1 MRPGD
6 AGRGGAHNAKLAL
19 TWRLSRVVRG
29 VAMSFDADGVVPPE
43 EEVFEDPNGGVPRKR
58 RGTGGDGG
66 EWADLDGTLEDAAL
80 EAVHGVATTVLR
92 NSLVPFGLVPG
103 SPEDESGGGG
113 ELDAAP
119 QEAADYEQQQQQH
132 GGRDGYGAEEAPLE
146 VSRKR
151 GGRGGG
157 QQGGYEPQQ
166 RPSQEEE
173 DDEQLQWFGTP
184 GSVDVV
190 GDLLSGFLA
199 SGAGLVNDAA
209 RALTTGG
216 LAVFP
221 EPGADHDASFRRF
234 RGRRAAARGDTGT
247 GDDAAQQDVNEV
259 PEELLELAV
268 EEGFQRAEA
277 KACCLRVAAAYGV
290 SPGDLSIDFAGD
302 LVLQALTEERA
313 HPGVLF
319 VKPAAAVP
327 LAQQHALRRR
337 NRPRDGSG
345 TDTASGGGWT
355 SDVSAFL
362 SFRAPA
368 VAAVR
373 ARQRKQ
379 LLTCIDALQILV
391 LGSLAIALVLLYL
404 RGGPTV
410 VGVALAKE
418 AALRTSAVHFW
429 TSAPT
434 LSPTFLAAASG
445 DVTRLRTILN
455 AARDAAASATAH
467 KAGKRRDAGAED
479 ISSAHHVQN
488 AAMAAVSQDGA
499 ARGGRRARL
508 GGSATPVAAAVSGGH
523 GGALAALLAAGAS
536 VNEGVTLGPPFAPGL
551 HISPLAIAAVRGHV
565 ACAAALLHAGADPD
579 EGITAYVL
587 GLRIPLLRL
596 SPLGL
601 ALSAGYG
608 PVARA
613 LLRAGSH
620 AHVCG
625 SLLAGNMQV
634 PCLTAAA
641 GATSQKQATEST
653 KAGGGKAHKSG
664 AMPMGKSESSLE
676 VLHSWHDTSATA
688 SGTGAAARTGRGSAA
703 TAAASSAA
711 AAAAA
716 AQQRAAAART
726 GVHGL
731 AGSKQDNVVLQA
743 ARRAADAAH
752 DAAVRAAAEAE
763 LAELESSR
771 LAVVAADAAMVAAVE
786 RGVDGGEL

>member
-1 MRPGD
+1 
-6 AGRGGAHNAKLAL
+6 
-19 TWRLSRVVRG
+19 
-29 VAMSFDADGVVPPE
+29 MSFDAGGPVPPE
-43 EEVFEDPNGGVPRKR
+43 EEFANPGGGVVR
-58 RGTGGDGG
+58 RVRTGGDGG
-66 EWADLDGTLEDAAL
+66 DDPDLDGTLEDAAL
-80 EAVHGVATTVLR
+80 KAVTGVLR
-92 NSLVPFGLVPG
+92 NGLVPFGLAPG
-103 SPEDESGGGG
+103 SPEDEAGGG
-113 ELDAAP
+113 EPHGDILEGVD
-119 QEAADYEQQQQQH
+119 DKHYQQQQQ
-132 GGRDGYGAEEAPLE
+132 GDTRDGYASDDPGDGGH
-146 VSRKR
+146 SRKR
-151 GGRGGG
+151 GGRGSG
-157 QQGGYEPQQ
+157 QQGSGQLQQ
-166 RPSQEEE
+166 GHLQAADD
-173 DDEQLQWFGTP
+173 DDEQLQWFGAP

-199 SGAGLVNDAA
+199 SGTSLVNDAA
-209 RALTTGG
+209 RALTSRG

-221 EPGADHDASFRRF
+221 VPGDEDADASFRRR
-234 RGRRAAARGDTGT
+234 RGRQAQRDGQQGDGGDGARG
-247 GDDAAQQDVNEV
+247 AQDEV
-259 PEELLELAV
+259 PVELLDLAV
-268 EEGFQRAEA
+268 EEGFQRQEA
-277 KACCLRVAAAYGV
+277 HACCLRVAAAYGIC
-290 SPGDLSIDFAGD
+290 PGDLSVDFGGD

-355 SDVSAFL
+355 SDASAFL
-362 SFRAPA
+362 SFRAPQ

-373 ARQRKQ
+373 ARKRKQ

-391 LGSLAIALVLLYL
+391 LGSLVVALVLLYV
-404 RGGPTV
+404 RGGPSVAV
-410 VGVALAKE
+410 VGLSR
-418 AALRTSAVHFW
+418 AAAVRLSAVHFW
-429 TSAPT
+429 STAPT

-445 DVTRLRTILN
+445 DVARLRAILN
-455 AARDAAASATAH
+455 AARDAAASASAH
-467 KAGKRRDAGAED
+467 KSKRREASADD
-479 ISSAHHVQN
+479 LSSAHHVQN
-488 AAMAAVSQDGA
+488 AAMAAVAQDGA

-536 VNEGVTLGPPFAPGL
+536 VHEGVTLGPPFAPGL

-565 ACAAALLHAGADPD
+565 ACAAALLHAGADTD
-579 EGITAYVL
+579 DGITAYVL

-601 ALSAGYG
+601 ALSAGHA

-625 SLLAGNMQV
+625 SLLAGNVQV

-641 GATSQKQATEST
+641 DAKTASSQKQADG
-653 KAGGGKAHKSG
+653 KAGGKAAAGKAGKTG
-664 AMPMGKSESSLE
+664 AMAMGTAESTLE
-676 VLHSWHDTSATA
+676 VLHSWHAASATA
-688 SGTGAAARTGRGSAA
+688 SANVAGGSRTGRSSAA
-703 TAAASSAA
+703 QSAASSAA

-716 AQQRAAAART
+716 AQQRAAAAR
-726 GVHGL
+726 HGAHSGL
-731 AGSKQDNVVLQA
+731 GAKQDSVVFQA

-771 LAVVAADAAMVAAVE
+771 LAGVAADAAMVAAVA